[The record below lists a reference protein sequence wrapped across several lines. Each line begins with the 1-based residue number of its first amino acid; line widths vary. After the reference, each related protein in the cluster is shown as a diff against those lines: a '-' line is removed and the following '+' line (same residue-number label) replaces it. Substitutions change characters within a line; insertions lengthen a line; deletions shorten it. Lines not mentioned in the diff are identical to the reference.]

1 MEVNAAKKITTGRTW
16 KMRMKP
22 MEPDSPGLAASGPN
36 RNTEPLF
43 DALSKTS
50 TASFSQSK
58 IRCET
63 GKRKII
69 RPIRNCRAAPQA
81 IVFHAI
87 FRRLLES
94 TQEIPAKIRK
104 PKNDTA

>member
-1 MEVNAAKKITTGRTW
+1 MD
-16 KMRMKP
+16 
-22 MEPDSPGLAASGPN
+22 PDSPGLAASGPN

-43 DALSKTS
+43 DALSNTS

-58 IRCET
+58 TRCEP

-69 RPIRNCRAAPQA
+69 RPIRSCRAAPQA
-81 IVFHAI
+81 IVLHAI

-94 TQEIPAKIRK
+94 NQAMPAKVMK
-104 PKNDTA
+104 PTSDTA